1 MALHVI
7 QLYMKVGD
15 MMTELLSDE
24 KLFPKIIFVN
34 QMPRP
39 KYFEQLKLFPDD
51 YATKGHVKDLTVNFD
66 K

>member
-1 MALHVI
+1 
-7 QLYMKVGD
+7 MKAGD

-34 QMPRP
+34 QVQRP
-39 KYFEQLKLFPDD
+39 KSFEQLELFPDD
-51 YATKGHVKDLTVNFD
+51 YATKGHVKDLIVNFD

>member
-1 MALHVI
+1 
-7 QLYMKVGD
+7 MKAGD

-34 QMPRP
+34 QVRRP
-39 KYFEQLKLFPDD
+39 KSFEQLELFPDD
-51 YATKGHVKDLTVNFD
+51 YATKGHVKDLIVNFD